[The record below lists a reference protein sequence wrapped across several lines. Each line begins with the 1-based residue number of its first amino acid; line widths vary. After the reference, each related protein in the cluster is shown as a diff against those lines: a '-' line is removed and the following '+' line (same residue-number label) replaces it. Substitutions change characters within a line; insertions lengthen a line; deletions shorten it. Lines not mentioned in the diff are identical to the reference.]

1 MENDQE
7 KETKRSEEVYTP
19 EYQLFY
25 SVYNEKEGFLGDFY
39 DSSNVRLNSPLIPFI
54 MSKNRSRF
62 GGSTTDGQEQDD
74 VHQSDT
80 TVSFI
85 QGRWSLETGLL
96 TASAAC
102 LTSGAFTGQPQH

>member
-1 MENDQE
+1 MKTIRKRDKKMWRDLHTRLAFSWCSPWKKNESFGDFSESSND
-7 KETKRSEEVYTP
+7 
-19 EYQLFY
+19 
-25 SVYNEKEGFLGDFY
+25 SVYFNP
-39 DSSNVRLNSPLIPFI
+39 PLIPFI
-54 MSKNRSRF
+54 M
-62 GGSTTDGQEQDD
+62 DGQQQDN

-85 QGRWSLETGLL
+85 QGRNWMWSLETGLL